1 MGFPIPWSVMED
13 LGIHQKK
20 FHTFRKAWNFS
31 NEMSSPGNSQSNG
44 AAEVAV
50 NTAKRLFQ
58 KCHASSQDP
67 YIGLLNQRN
76 TPTEGAGASRAQ
88 SLMSWGT
95 KNTNSSH
102 AECTQARGRRRLSH
116 LATT

>member
-1 MGFPIPWSVMED
+1 
-13 LGIHQKK
+13 
-20 FHTFRKAWNFS
+20 
-31 NEMSSPGNSQSNG
+31 MSSPGNSQSNG
-44 AAEVAV
+44 AAEAAV
-50 NTAKRLFQ
+50 KIAKRLFQ

-76 TPTEGAGASRAQ
+76 TLTEGVTTSPAQ
-88 SLMSWGT
+88 RTMDRRT

-102 AECTQARGRRRLSH
+102 ADCAQARGRGRLSH